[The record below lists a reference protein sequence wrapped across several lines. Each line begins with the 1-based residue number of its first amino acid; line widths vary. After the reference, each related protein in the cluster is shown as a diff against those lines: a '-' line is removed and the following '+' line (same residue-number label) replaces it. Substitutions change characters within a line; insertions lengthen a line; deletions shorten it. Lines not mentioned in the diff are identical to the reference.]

1 MNAEPRLLF
10 VYGTLRRGAGHP
22 MHDLLSRHAAF
33 VSPASTAGRLYDTGR
48 YPAAVPAEDESDR
61 IHGEV
66 YELDH
71 PDEVWPWLDE
81 YEGCFPADAADSL
94 FLRRVVIVHISGGRT
109 LHAWMY
115 WYNRPTEGLARIVGG
130 RCE

>member
-1 MNAEPRLLF
+1 MAQESRLLF

-22 MHDLLSRHAAF
+22 MHDLLSRHASLIGA
-33 VSPASTAGRLYDTGR
+33 ASTAGILYDTGR
-48 YPAAVPAEDESDR
+48 YPAAAPAECEHDR

-66 YELDH
+66 YELDD

-81 YEGCFPADAADSL
+81 YEGAFPGDAADSL
-94 FLRRVVIVHISGGRT
+94 FVRRLVTVEVDGGRT

-115 WYNRPTEGLARIVGG
+115 WYNRPVHEFERIAGG
-130 RCE
+130 RFE